1 MVERLNY
8 AVGTVNA
15 GATIVLRT
23 RCGALEAECAIRRTS
38 SASSAEHA
46 ALNCA
51 LETHLDSSYLT
62 PMTNTPITEMTT
74 RAQDIFRVVVESYLD
89 NGAPVGSRTIS
100 KAPGLELSPAS
111 IRNVMQDLEELG
123 LLAAPHT
130 SAGRVPTE
138 LGLRLFVDG
147 MMQAAEPSQQE
158 REAIERQI
166 TEQGPVEDAL
176 RATTSILSGLSS
188 CAGLVLVPKREPL
201 LKQFSFV
208 KLSEGQGLAILV
220 SQDGGVENRVLDLPP
235 GVSESAL
242 VEASNYLSARFGGLT
257 LSQALLRLDREIS
270 AGELAIDKASEE
282 LVKAGMVTWSRDPS
296 DRPVLIVRGQ
306 ANLLKDDSALAD
318 LDRVRRLLDELEG
331 KQEIARLLDNA
342 RDAEAA
348 KIFIGAENKLFSLSG
363 SSVIAAPYKDGD
375 GQVVGVVGVIGP
387 TRLNYARI
395 VPMVD
400 FTAQTLSRLLS
411 K

>member
-1 MVERLNY
+1 MV
-8 AVGTVNA
+8 
-15 GATIVLRT
+15 
-23 RCGALEAECAIRRTS
+23 
-38 SASSAEHA
+38 
-46 ALNCA
+46 
-51 LETHLDSSYLT
+51 
-62 PMTNTPITEMTT
+62 NTPITEMTT

-89 NGAPVGSRTIS
+89 NGSPVGSRTIS

-111 IRNVMQDLEELG
+111 IRNVMQDLEEFG

-130 SAGRVPTE
+130 SAGRIPTE
-138 LGLRLFVDG
+138 MGLRLFVDG
-147 MMQAAEPSQQE
+147 MMQAAEPSRQE
-158 REAIERQI
+158 REAIESQI
-166 TEQGPVEDAL
+166 NDQGPIEEAL
-176 RATTSILSGLSS
+176 SATTAILSGLSA
-188 CAGLVLVPKREPL
+188 CAGLVMVPKREPL

-220 SQDGGVENRVLDLPP
+220 GQDGGVENRVLDLPI
-235 GVSESAL
+235 GISESAL
-242 VEASNYLSARFGGLT
+242 IEASNYLTAQFGGMT
-257 LSQALLRLDREIS
+257 LSDALLRIDKDIQ
-270 AGELAIDKASEE
+270 AGRMAIDKASED
-282 LVKAGMVTWSRDPS
+282 LVQRGFVTWTQDPS
-296 DRPVLIVRGQ
+296 KRPVLIVRGQ
-306 ANLLKDDSALAD
+306 ANLLEDSALED
-318 LDRVRRLLDELEG
+318 LDRVRLLLDELEG

-387 TRLNYARI
+387 TRLNYARV

-400 FTAQTLSRLLS
+400 FTAQTLSRLL